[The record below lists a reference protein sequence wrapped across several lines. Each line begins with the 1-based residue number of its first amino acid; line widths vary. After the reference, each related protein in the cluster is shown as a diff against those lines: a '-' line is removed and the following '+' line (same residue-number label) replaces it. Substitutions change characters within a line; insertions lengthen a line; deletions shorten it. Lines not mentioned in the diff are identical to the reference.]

1 MCIKNMGIMDYLR
14 RESRRQGDPKGERW
28 RLFARDSPARISTGS
43 LVRVTYRANRSS
55 PSSATFT
62 GVLLAIRRSPGNP
75 TILVRGL
82 IDEVGVEQ
90 VFCIFSP
97 LLEEIEVLQPPA
109 KRSDRKRYHLRDRP
123 AEILELQ
130 RAARPGRGSPP
141 AKK

>member
-1 MCIKNMGIMDYLR
+1 MEFLR
-14 RESRRQGDPKGERW
+14 KESRRQVDPRGERW
-28 RLFARDSPARISTGS
+28 SLFARDSPSLVSTGS
-43 LVRVTYRANRSS
+43 LVRLTYRANRSS
-55 PSSATFT
+55 PSPVTFT

-97 LLEEIEVLQPPA
+97 LLERIEVLQAPA
-109 KRSDRKRYHLRDRP
+109 KRSDRKLYHLRDRP

-130 RAARPGRGSPP
+130 RAIRPGRGSRPTTTV
-141 AKK
+141 ADKK